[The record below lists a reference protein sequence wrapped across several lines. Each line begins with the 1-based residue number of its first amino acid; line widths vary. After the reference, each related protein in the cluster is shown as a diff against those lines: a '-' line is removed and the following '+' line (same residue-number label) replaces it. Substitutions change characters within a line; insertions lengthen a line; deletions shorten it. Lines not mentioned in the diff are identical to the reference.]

1 MVKVGQSTEELS
13 RAAHLVTDDNSAFT
27 AAFDFKDFNNGS
39 VSLFDIPHDFLVN
52 LDRIR
57 RCFLEEDWVRDGTDV
72 SFAKG
77 EIEC

>member
-13 RAAHLVTDDNSAFT
+13 RAAHLVTDNNSAFT

-57 RCFLEEDWVRDGTDV
+57 RCLLEEDWVRDGANV

>member
-13 RAAHLVTDDNSAFT
+13 RAAHLVTNDNSTFT
-27 AAFDFKDFNNGS
+27 AAFDFKDLNNGA
-39 VSLFDIPHDFLVN
+39 VSLLDIPHDFLVN

-57 RCFLEEDWVRDGTDV
+57 RCLLEEDWVRDGANV